1 MNWFHKVFKSLHGVF
16 KASKSKVVII
26 LSLAFI
32 IGLFYTFHMQMPTKK
47 INNKKINKAKV
58 YNIPGDIKITNE
70 DEKIFTI
77 KSRKTK
83 TNVVAFNDENM
94 SDPVSIRNR
103 DDACKSL
110 NISKEEY
117 YRRLNNGISISYFPS
132 NSIVPNNDFS
142 FVDVDFTKLKKIN
155 NEVQGYIAI
164 SSINLET
171 PILMHNEPNQPDQV
185 SNFYL
190 SHDIN
195 KNVSSGGCIFVDN
208 RTGLD
213 QSFNTII
220 YGHNM
225 PDGTMFGSLKN
236 LLSPEVQNK
245 KDSDIIQLLTSNSKK
260 RYQIVS
266 VCILDASDL
275 IYSNVDYDRY
285 PTSVLTETINYLK
298 DKNMVSKWGKIA
310 TEATDR
316 YITLSTCYGP
326 AGTTKRLVIFAKCI

>member
-1 MNWFHKVFKSLHGVF
+1 MKWFHKVVKSLYGVL
-16 KASKSKVVII
+16 KASKIKVLII
-26 LSLAFI
+26 LSLASI
-32 IGLFYTFHMQMPTKK
+32 ISLFYTFHMQIPTKK
-47 INNKKINKAKV
+47 ISKKVVISKV
-58 YNIPGDIKITNE
+58 YNVSSNIKITNE

-77 KSRKTK
+77 KHGKTK
-83 TNVVAFNDENM
+83 SKVVGFSDENM
-94 SDPVSIRNR
+94 NDPVSIKNR
-103 DDACKSL
+103 EDACKAL

-142 FVDVDFTKLKKIN
+142 FVDVDFTNLKQIN

-164 SSINLET
+164 PSINLET
-171 PILMHNEPNQPDQV
+171 PILMHNEPNQPNQV
-185 SNFYL
+185 SEFYL

-195 KNVSSGGCIFVDN
+195 QNSNSGGCIFVDN

-236 LLSPEVQNK
+236 LLLPEVQNK
-245 KDSDIIQLLTSNSKK
+245 KDSDIIQLLTPNSKK

-266 VCILDASDL
+266 VCILDVSDSF
-275 IYSNVDYDRY
+275 YSAIDYYRY
-285 PTSVLTETINYLK
+285 PTSVLTDTINYLK
-298 DKNMVSKWGKIA
+298 GKNMVSKWGNFPSA
-310 TEATDR
+310 ATDKF
-316 YITLSTCYGP
+316 ITLSTCYGP